1 MQNKSG
7 SGRRGRVIAIVVVI
21 VAVLGALVSGSS
33 GTPTGIR
40 SVKHPGALVAPL
52 VRGASSGGSL
62 SSAPV
67 TPSTTTDPGLDQTT
81 DPGLDQND
89 WNQICTGGCNPDDG
103 LPTYEDGGGLALPSG
118 GD

>member
-7 SGRRGRVIAIVVVI
+7 SGRRGRLIAIVVVI
-21 VAVLGALVSGSS
+21 VAVLGALVSGSG

-40 SVKHPGALVAPL
+40 SVKHPAAIVAP
-52 VRGASSGGSL
+52 VGAGASSGGSL

-67 TPSTTTDPGLDQTT
+67 IPSPTTDPGVDQTT

-89 WNQICTGGCNPDDG
+89 WNQICTGGCNPSDG
-103 LPTYEDGGGLALPSG
+103 LPTYQDGGGLALPGG

>member
-7 SGRRGRVIAIVVVI
+7 SGRRGRVIAIIVVI
-21 VAVLGALVSGSS
+21 LAALGALVSGSS

-40 SVKHPGALVAPL
+40 PVKHPAAIIAP
-52 VRGASSGGSL
+52 VGGVASSGSSL
-62 SSAPV
+62 SSDPV
-67 TPSTTTDPGLDQTT
+67 APSTTTDPGLDQTT

-89 WNQICTGGCNPDDG
+89 WNQICTSGCNPGDG
-103 LPTYEDGGGLALPSG
+103 LPTYQDGGGLALPGG